1 MIRFCPETGRTHQIR
16 AHALYGLG
24 AAIVGDPVYGGGTP
38 APMLLHSQF
47 LSLKREGKHPV
58 EATAPL
64 PERFAA
70 AGFGPE
76 HLHEGAHA
84 CNSARRAGGTLRYS
98 KQASWAACDKGG
110 TGGNVAGG
118 KLT

>member
-1 MIRFCPETGRTHQIR
+1 MRISDWSSDVCSSDLKLTEKDGRSMIRFFPETGRTHQIR

-38 APMLLHSQF
+38 APMLLHSHF
-47 LSLKREGKHPV
+47 LSLKREGKPPV

-76 HLHEGAHA
+76 YLNEGK
-84 CNSARRAGGTLRYS
+84 SGRATCRER
-98 KQASWAACDKGG
+98 
-110 TGGNVAGG
+110 GG
-118 KLT
+118 KYV

>member
-38 APMLLHSQF
+38 APMLLHSHF
-47 LSLKREGKHPV
+47 LSLKREGKPPV

-76 HLHEGAHA
+76 YLNEGGHR
-84 CNSARRAGGTLRYS
+84 SEERR
-98 KQASWAACDKGG
+98 
-110 TGGNVAGG
+110 VG
-118 KLT
+118 KECVSTCRSRWSPYN